1 VQKIHS
7 VIWAT
12 PTAEIKPSVAK
23 NTWCSKKQ
31 LVQLSRLSVKIAPL
45 EKKSKDQNRSR
56 EKIAEGSEL
65 NAQSRGFLEMKIDL
79 IRSKKSPGSNH
90 TASFFG
96 EK

>member
-1 VQKIHS
+1 LK
-7 VIWAT
+7 
-12 PTAEIKPSVAK
+12 
-23 NTWCSKKQ
+23 
-31 LVQLSRLSVKIAPL
+31 
-45 EKKSKDQNRSR
+45 KKSKDQNRSR